1 MTTRRQFLQSAIAA
15 GAALSITS
23 PGHAIEPI
31 KRSGK
36 SHIRLGLVAYS
47 YRDDLTPRRGEK
59 KPRWTMYDFVEK
71 AAELNVD
78 AVELT
83 SYYFPDPSPRYLA
96 DLKGHCSRLGL
107 DVSGSSVGNN
117 FCWSNQARLREEIRH
132 VKRWI
137 EHASRLGA
145 KTLRIFAGGPDRGD
159 TAERARDRCIAAIE
173 ETCEYAGRFGIYL
186 ALENHGGITNDIDQT
201 LSLVQAIKSPWFGVN
216 WDCGNFI
223 SSDPYADLTRLAPYA
238 LTCHMKTEIHRK
250 VETPRPQVVTEA
262 ADLPRVIGILRSA
275 GYRGYVGLE
284 YEGRED
290 AHTGVPR
297 AINALRK
304 LMG

>member
-1 MTTRRQFLQSAIAA
+1 MTTRRQFLQSAVAA
-15 GAALSITS
+15 GAAVGLTA
-23 PGHAIEPI
+23 PGRAIEPV

-59 KPRWTMYDFVEK
+59 KPRWTMHDFVEK

-83 SYYFPDPSPRYLA
+83 SYYFLNPSQQYLA

-107 DVSGSSVGNN
+107 DVSGSSVGNS
-117 FCWSNQARLREEIRH
+117 FCRRDPAKQKEEIRH

-145 KTLRIFAGGPDRGD
+145 KTLRIFAGDPDRGL
-159 TAERARDRCIAAIE
+159 TSEQARERCIAAIE
-173 ETCEYAGRFGIYL
+173 ETSEYAGRFGIYL
-186 ALENHGGITNDIDQT
+186 ALENHGGLTADIEHT
-201 LSLVQAIKSPWFGVN
+201 LALVQAVKSPWFGVN
-216 WDCGNFI
+216 WDCGNFH
-223 SSDPYADLTRLAPYA
+223 SPDPYADLTRLAPYA
-238 LTCHMKTEIHRK
+238 VTCHMKTDIHRTGHGP
-250 VETPRPQVVTEA
+250 EPM
-262 ADLPRVIGILRSA
+262 DLPRVIGILRSA

-284 YEGRED
+284 YEGRENP
-290 AHTGVPR
+290 HTGVPR
-297 AINALRK
+297 AINELRK